1 MTDNG
6 IGSVFMK
13 AFTIDTIEKLFYK
26 KIMLY
31 NDLLYCFEE
40 ERKSLIRIDLNKL
53 WGLSKEKDEICA
65 QIKSI
70 RREMSVAVNLEND
83 PDAFSLNLVMDL
95 IPEKYTDKF
104 KKLYLRI
111 LKLKGEIEILRKQN
125 ILYIDDSLEF
135 LDEMISIITGETDSG
150 YIYNDRCHF
159 NKSGSRSFLA
169 REV

>member
-1 MTDNG
+1 ME
-6 IGSVFMK
+6 
-13 AFTIDTIEKLFYK
+13 AFTVDTIEKLFYK

-31 NDLLYCFEE
+31 NDLLHCFEE
-40 ERKSLIRIDLNKL
+40 ERRSLISINLNKL
-53 WGLSKEKDEICA
+53 WSLSKEKDEICA
-65 QIKSI
+65 RIKAI
-70 RREMSVAVNLEND
+70 RREMSVAVNPENEQD
-83 PDAFSLNLVMDL
+83 SFNLNLVMDL
-95 IPEKYTDKF
+95 IPGKYTDRF

-150 YIYNDRCHF
+150 HIYNDSCHF
-159 NKSGSRSFLA
+159 NKSGSRSFLT

>member
-6 IGSVFMK
+6 IGSVFME
-13 AFTIDTIEKLFYK
+13 ALTVDTIEKLFYK

-40 ERKSLIRIDLNKL
+40 ERKSLIKIDLNKL

-70 RREMSVAVNLEND
+70 RREMSVAVISENEQ
-83 PDAFSLNLVMDL
+83 DAFSLNQIMDL
-95 IPEKYTDKF
+95 IPEKYADKF

-111 LKLKGEIEILRKQN
+111 LKLKGEIEILRRQN
-125 ILYIDDSLEF
+125 ILYINDSLEF

-150 YIYNDRCHF
+150 YIYDDRCHY

>member
-1 MTDNG
+1 ME
-6 IGSVFMK
+6 
-13 AFTIDTIEKLFYK
+13 AFTVDTIEKLFYK

-31 NDLLYCFEE
+31 NDLLHCFEE
-40 ERKSLIRIDLNKL
+40 ERRSLISIDLNKL
-53 WGLSKEKDEICA
+53 WRLSKKKDEYCA
-65 QIKSI
+65 QIKFI
-70 RREMSVAVNLEND
+70 RREMSVAVNLDNEQ
-83 PDAFSLNLVMDL
+83 DAFNLNLVMDL
-95 IPEKYTDKF
+95 IPGKYTNKF

-159 NKSGSRSFLA
+159 NKSGSRSFLTG
-169 REV
+169 EV

>member
-1 MTDNG
+1 ME
-6 IGSVFMK
+6 
-13 AFTIDTIEKLFYK
+13 AFTVDTIEKLFYK

-40 ERKSLIRIDLNKL
+40 ERKSLIAINIDKL
-53 WGLSKEKDEICA
+53 WELSKVKDELCA

-70 RREMSVAVNLEND
+70 RGEISVAVNLENE
-83 PDAFSLNLVMDL
+83 PNAFNLGLIMDL
-95 IPEKYTDKF
+95 IPEKHTDKF

-135 LDEMISIITGETDSG
+135 MDEMISVLTGENKSR

-159 NKSGSRSFLA
+159 KPSGPRLFLN

>member
-1 MTDNG
+1 ME
-6 IGSVFMK
+6 
-13 AFTIDTIEKLFYK
+13 AFTVDSMEKLFYK

-31 NDLLYCFEE
+31 NDLLHSFEE
-40 ERKSLIRIDLNKL
+40 ERRSLISIDLNKL
-53 WGLSKEKDEICA
+53 WGLSKKKDEICA

-70 RREMSVAVNLEND
+70 RQEMSVAVDLKNEQDSFNLNQ
-83 PDAFSLNLVMDL
+83 VMDL
-95 IPEKYTDKF
+95 IPGKYTDKF

-159 NKSGSRSFLA
+159 NKSGSRSFLT
-169 REV
+169 REI

>member
-1 MTDNG
+1 ME
-6 IGSVFMK
+6 
-13 AFTIDTIEKLFYK
+13 AFTVDTIEKLFYK

-40 ERKSLIRIDLNKL
+40 ERKSLITIDLNKL
-53 WGLSKEKDEICA
+53 WVLSKEKDEICA
-65 QIKSI
+65 QIISI
-70 RREMSVAVNLEND
+70 RREMSVAVNSENEQ
-83 PDAFSLNLVMDL
+83 DAFSLNQAMDL
-95 IPEKYTDKF
+95 IPEEYTDKF

-111 LKLKGEIEILRKQN
+111 LKLKGEIEILRRQN
-125 ILYIDDSLEF
+125 ILYINDSLEF

-159 NKSGSRSFLA
+159 NKSSSRSFLA

>member
-1 MTDNG
+1 
-6 IGSVFMK
+6 MK

-111 LKLKGEIEILRKQN
+111 LKLKGEIEILRKKN

>member
-1 MTDNG
+1 MNT
-6 IGSVFMK
+6 
-13 AFTIDTIEKLFYK
+13 FTIDTIEKLFYK

-70 RREMSVAVNLEND
+70 RREMSVAVNLENE

-111 LKLKGEIEILRKQN
+111 LKLKGEIEILRKKN

>member
-1 MTDNG
+1 ME
-6 IGSVFMK
+6 
-13 AFTIDTIEKLFYK
+13 AFTVDTIEKLFYK

-31 NDLLYCFEE
+31 NDLLHCFEE
-40 ERKSLIRIDLNKL
+40 ERRSLIRIDLNKL
-53 WGLSKEKDEICA
+53 WRLSKEKDEYCA

-70 RREMSVAVNLEND
+70 RREMSVAVNLDNEQ
-83 PDAFSLNLVMDL
+83 DAFNLNLVMDH
-95 IPEKYTDKF
+95 IPGKYTDKF

-135 LDEMISIITGETDSG
+135 LDEMISIITGETDSR

-159 NKSGSRSFLA
+159 NKSGSRSFLTG
-169 REV
+169 EV

>member
-1 MTDNG
+1 ME
-6 IGSVFMK
+6 
-13 AFTIDTIEKLFYK
+13 AFTVDTIEKLFYK

-31 NDLLYCFEE
+31 NDLLHCFEE
-40 ERKSLIRIDLNKL
+40 ERKSLISIDLNKL
-53 WGLSKEKDEICA
+53 WGLSKEKDEICS

-70 RREMSVAVNLEND
+70 RREMSVAVNLENEQ
-83 PDAFSLNLVMDL
+83 DAFNLNQVMDL
-95 IPEKYTDKF
+95 IPGKCTDKF

-135 LDEMISIITGETDSG
+135 LDEMISIITGESDSG

>member
-1 MTDNG
+1 MEVSTVDR
-6 IGSVFMK
+6 V
-13 AFTIDTIEKLFYK
+13 EKLFYK

-31 NDLLYCFEE
+31 NDLLYCFEA
-40 ERKSLIRIDLNKL
+40 ERKSLITIDLNEL
-53 WGLSKEKDEICA
+53 WGLSKKKDEICA

-70 RREMSVAVNLEND
+70 RRQICLAVNLEND
-83 PDAFSLNLVMDL
+83 PDAFNLNLVMDL
-95 IPEKYTDKF
+95 IPRKYTDHF

-135 LDEMISIITGETDSG
+135 LDEMISIITGETDSR
-150 YIYNDRCHF
+150 YVYNDRCHF
-159 NKSGSRSFLA
+159 NKSGPRSFLT

>member
-1 MTDNG
+1 METFA
-6 IGSVFMK
+6 V
-13 AFTIDTIEKLFYK
+13 DTIEKLFYK

-40 ERKSLIRIDLNKL
+40 ERKSLIRIDLNRL

-70 RREMSVAVNLEND
+70 RREMSVTVNLESEQG
-83 PDAFSLNLVMDL
+83 AFSLNQVMDL
-95 IPEKYTDKF
+95 IPEKYSDKF

-135 LDEMISIITGETDSG
+135 LDEMISIITGETDSR
-150 YIYNDRCHF
+150 YIYNDKCHY

>member
-1 MTDNG
+1 ME
-6 IGSVFMK
+6 
-13 AFTIDTIEKLFYK
+13 AFTVDTIEKLFYK

-40 ERKSLIRIDLNKL
+40 ERKSLISIDINNL
-53 WGLSKEKDEICA
+53 WRLSKEKDEICA
-65 QIKSI
+65 EIKSI
-70 RREMSVAVNLEND
+70 RREMSVAVNPENEQ
-83 PDAFSLNLVMDL
+83 DAISLKLVMDL
-95 IPEKYTDKF
+95 IPETYTDKF

-125 ILYIDDSLEF
+125 ILYIDDSLKF
-135 LDEMISIITGETDSG
+135 LDEMISIITGENDSG

-159 NKSGSRSFLA
+159 HKSGSRSFLA

>member
-1 MTDNG
+1 MEAF
-6 IGSVFMK
+6 SVDK
-13 AFTIDTIEKLFYK
+13 IEKLFYK

-31 NDLLYCFEE
+31 KDLLYCFEE
-40 ERKSLIRIDLNKL
+40 ERKSLISIDLNKL
-53 WGLSKEKDEICA
+53 WKLSKKKDEICG

-70 RREMSVAVNLEND
+70 RQEMSVAVKLENK
-83 PDAFSLNLVMDL
+83 PNAFNLSLIMDL
-95 IPEKYTDKF
+95 IPGKYADKF

-150 YIYNDRCHF
+150 YIYNDRCHYD
-159 NKSGSRSFLA
+159 KSGSRSFLA

>member
-1 MTDNG
+1 ME
-6 IGSVFMK
+6 
-13 AFTIDTIEKLFYK
+13 AFTVDTIEKLFYK

-40 ERKSLIRIDLNKL
+40 ERKSLIRIDLKKL

-70 RREMSVAVNLEND
+70 RQNMSVAVNLENEQD
-83 PDAFSLNLVMDL
+83 SFNLNLVMDL
-95 IPEKYTDKF
+95 IPGKYMDKF

-125 ILYIDDSLEF
+125 ILYIDDSLVF

-150 YIYNDRCHF
+150 YIYNDKCHF

>member
-1 MTDNG
+1 MEALT
-6 IGSVFMK
+6 V
-13 AFTIDTIEKLFYK
+13 DTIEKLFYK

-65 QIKSI
+65 QVKSI
-70 RREMSVAVNLEND
+70 RREMSVAVNPENEKD
-83 PDAFSLNLVMDL
+83 SFNLNLVMDL
-95 IPEKYTDKF
+95 IPGKYMDKF

-125 ILYIDDSLEF
+125 ILYINDSLEF

>member
-1 MTDNG
+1 MEALTVD
-6 IGSVFMK
+6 K
-13 AFTIDTIEKLFYK
+13 IEKLFYK

-40 ERKSLIRIDLNKL
+40 ERKSLINIDLNKL
-53 WGLSKEKDEICA
+53 CG

-70 RREMSVAVNLEND
+70 RQEMSVAVNLENKAN
-83 PDAFSLNLVMDL
+83 AFNLSLIIDL
-95 IPEKYTDKF
+95 IPGKYADKF
-104 KKLYLRI
+104 KKLNLRI

-125 ILYIDDSLEF
+125 ILYIEDSLEF
-135 LDEMISIITGETDSG
+135 MDEMISILTGENKSR

-159 NKSGSRSFLA
+159 KPSGPRLFLN

>member
-1 MTDNG
+1 MD
-6 IGSVFMK
+6 
-13 AFTIDTIEKLFYK
+13 AFTVDSIEKLFYK

-31 NDLLYCFEE
+31 NDLLHCFEE
-40 ERKSLIRIDLNKL
+40 ERKCLISIDLNGL
-53 WGLSKEKDEICA
+53 WGLSKEKDEICT

-70 RREMSVAVNLEND
+70 RQEMSVAVNLGND
-83 PDAFSLNLVMDL
+83 QDAFNLNLVMDL
-95 IPEKYTDKF
+95 IPGEYTDKF

-135 LDEMISIITGETDSG
+135 MDEMISIITGETDSG
-150 YIYNDRCHF
+150 YIYNDKCHF

-169 REV
+169 GEV

>member
-1 MTDNG
+1 
-6 IGSVFMK
+6 MK
-13 AFTIDTIEKLFYK
+13 TFTIDTIEKLFYK

-70 RREMSVAVNLEND
+70 RREMSVAVNLENE

-111 LKLKGEIEILRKQN
+111 LKLKGEIEILRKKN

>member
-1 MTDNG
+1 METFN
-6 IGSVFMK
+6 V
-13 AFTIDTIEKLFYK
+13 DTMEKLFYK

-40 ERKSLIRIDLNKL
+40 ERKSLIGIDLNRL
-53 WGLSKEKDEICA
+53 WELSQEKDELCV

-70 RREMSVAVNLEND
+70 RKEMSAAVNSGNG
-83 PDAFSLNLVMDL
+83 PNAFNLNVTMDL
-95 IPEKYTDKF
+95 IPEEHTDKF

-135 LDEMISIITGETDSG
+135 MDDMISILTGENKSG
-150 YIYNDRCHF
+150 YIYNDRCHY
-159 NKSGSRSFLA
+159 KPSGPRLFLN

>member
-1 MTDNG
+1 MD
-6 IGSVFMK
+6 VF
-13 AFTIDTIEKLFYK
+13 TVDTIEKLFYK

-40 ERKSLIRIDLNKL
+40 ERKCLIKIDLNRL

-65 QIKSI
+65 QINSI
-70 RREMSVAVNLEND
+70 RREISVAVNPENEQ
-83 PDAFSLNLVMDL
+83 DAFNLNQVMDL
-95 IPEKYTDKF
+95 IPGEYTDKF

-135 LDEMISIITGETDSG
+135 LDEMISIITGESDSG

-159 NKSGSRSFLA
+159 NTSGSRSFLT

>member
-1 MTDNG
+1 ME
-6 IGSVFMK
+6 
-13 AFTIDTIEKLFYK
+13 AFTVDTIEKLFYK

-40 ERKSLIRIDLNKL
+40 ERKSLIRIDLKKL

-70 RREMSVAVNLEND
+70 RQNMSVAVNLENEQD
-83 PDAFSLNLVMDL
+83 SFNLNLIMDL
-95 IPEKYTDKF
+95 IPGKYMDKF

-150 YIYNDRCHF
+150 YIYNDKCHF

>member
-1 MTDNG
+1 MEAF
-6 IGSVFMK
+6 SV
-13 AFTIDTIEKLFYK
+13 DTIEKLFYK

-40 ERKSLIRIDLNKL
+40 ERKSLIAIDINRL
-53 WGLSKEKDEICA
+53 WSLSKEKDEICA
-65 QIKSI
+65 RIKTI
-70 RREMSVAVNLEND
+70 RQEMSVAVNLEKG
-83 PDAFSLNLVMDL
+83 PDAFNLNQVMDC
-95 IPEKYTDKF
+95 IPGKYTDSF
-104 KKLYLRI
+104 KKLYIRI

-159 NKSGSRSFLA
+159 NKSGPRSFLT

>member
-1 MTDNG
+1 MEALTVD
-6 IGSVFMK
+6 K
-13 AFTIDTIEKLFYK
+13 IEKLFYK

-40 ERKSLIRIDLNKL
+40 ERKSLISIDLNKL
-53 WGLSKEKDEICA
+53 WKLSKEKDEICD

-70 RREMSVAVNLEND
+70 RQEMSVAVKLENK
-83 PDAFSLNLVMDL
+83 PNAFNLSLIIDL
-95 IPEKYTDKF
+95 IPGKYADKF

-125 ILYIDDSLEF
+125 ILYIEDSLEF
-135 LDEMISIITGETDSG
+135 MDEMISILTGENKSR
-150 YIYNDRCHF
+150 YIYNDRCHI
-159 NKSGSRSFLA
+159 KPSGPRLFLN

>member
-1 MTDNG
+1 ME
-6 IGSVFMK
+6 
-13 AFTIDTIEKLFYK
+13 AFSIDTIEKLFYK

-40 ERKSLIRIDLNKL
+40 ERRSLISIDINKL
-53 WGLSKEKDEICA
+53 WSLSKEKDELCA
-65 QIKSI
+65 KIKSI
-70 RREMSVAVNLEND
+70 RREMSIAVNLED
-83 PDAFSLNLVMDL
+83 GPDAFNLNQVMDC
-95 IPEKYTDKF
+95 IPGKYTDSF
-104 KKLYLRI
+104 KKLYIRI

-150 YIYNDRCHF
+150 CIYNDRCHF
-159 NKSGSRSFLA
+159 NTSGPRSFLT

>member
-1 MTDNG
+1 ME
-6 IGSVFMK
+6 
-13 AFTIDTIEKLFYK
+13 AFTVDTIEKLFYK

-31 NDLLYCFEE
+31 NDLLHCFEE
-40 ERKSLIRIDLNKL
+40 ERKSLISINLNKL
-53 WGLSKEKDEICA
+53 WSLSKEKDEICA
-65 QIKSI
+65 RIKAI
-70 RREMSVAVNLEND
+70 RREMSVAVNPENEQD
-83 PDAFSLNLVMDL
+83 SFNLNLVMDL
-95 IPEKYTDKF
+95 IPGKYTDRF

-150 YIYNDRCHF
+150 HIYNDKCHF
-159 NKSGSRSFLA
+159 NKSGSRSFLT

>member
-1 MTDNG
+1 ME
-6 IGSVFMK
+6 
-13 AFTIDTIEKLFYK
+13 AFTVDTIEKLFYK

-53 WGLSKEKDEICA
+53 WGLSKEKDEICS

-70 RREMSVAVNLEND
+70 RREMSVVVNSENEQ
-83 PDAFSLNLVMDL
+83 DAFSLNQVMDL
-95 IPEKYTDKF
+95 IPGEYRDKF

-111 LKLKGEIEILRKQN
+111 LKLKGEIEILRRQN
-125 ILYIDDSLEF
+125 ILYINDSLEF

>member
-1 MTDNG
+1 ME
-6 IGSVFMK
+6 
-13 AFTIDTIEKLFYK
+13 AFTVDTIEKLFYK

-40 ERKSLIRIDLNKL
+40 ERKSLIRIDLKKL

-70 RREMSVAVNLEND
+70 RQNMSVAVNLENEQD
-83 PDAFSLNLVMDL
+83 SFNLNLVMDL
-95 IPEKYTDKF
+95 IPRKYMDKF

>member
-1 MTDNG
+1 ME
-6 IGSVFMK
+6 
-13 AFTIDTIEKLFYK
+13 AFTVDTIEKLFYK

-40 ERKSLIRIDLNKL
+40 ERKSLIKIDLNKL

-65 QIKSI
+65 QIQYI
-70 RREMSVAVNLEND
+70 RREMSVAVNSENEQ
-83 PDAFSLNLVMDL
+83 DAFSLNQVMGL
-95 IPEKYTDKF
+95 IPEEYTDKF

-111 LKLKGEIEILRKQN
+111 LKLKGEIEILRRQN
-125 ILYIDDSLEF
+125 ILYINDSLEF
-135 LDEMISIITGETDSG
+135 LDEMISIITGETDTR
-150 YIYNDRCHF
+150 YIYNDKCHF